1 MAISLKHAFTSPKAD
16 GADSTLVQPSNWNAE
31 HTLTIGTGKLAGR
44 TTAGTG
50 AMEEISVSADLTLS
64 AGVLGVNTTVVKT
77 TRAVNTAARLTGG
90 GDLSADRTLDL
101 ASSGVTAG
109 SYTAANI
116 TVDAYGRV
124 TAAANGSGGVST
136 TGGTMTGA
144 LTMSSANIVMS
155 GTSVFRSICS
165 TDDARAT
172 GYKDSAG
179 NDIGEL
185 NRSTQYYDDR
195 IANCRGVGTNCSGG
209 NGSNCGTL
217 PNGNCSGNTSYNPPN
232 GNWWTWGVSG
242 VPTSNCSN
250 NPQFDGA
257 GGTTSTLYANSISF
271 VYDGYYEYANEI
283 GGSEQH
289 RNYNNCNCGNC
300 NGNVSGSLGYG
311 PFNCRTNCNCDCN
324 CACNCND

>member
-77 TRAVNTAARLTGG
+77 TRAVNTSARLAGG

-124 TAAANGSGGVST
+124 TAAASGSGGLPT
-136 TGGTMTGA
+136 TGGSMTGNITMTSGA
-144 LTMSSANIVMS
+144 
-155 GTSVFRSICS
+155 VFKSICS

-195 IANCRGVGTNCSGG
+195 IANCRGVGGNYSGG
-209 NGSNCGTL
+209 GNCNCGVL
-217 PNGNCSGNTSYNPPN
+217 PTGNCSGNTSYNPPN

-250 NPQFDGA
+250 STQFDFA
-257 GGTTSTLYANSISF
+257 GGTTSTLYANSVSF
-271 VYDGYYEYANEI
+271 VYDAYYEYANEI

-300 NGNVSGSLGYG
+300 NGSVANSMLYG
-311 PFNCRTNCNCDCN
+311 PFNCYTNCNCNCACDCN
-324 CACNCND
+324 CACGD